1 MKALLKAAEDNYQI
15 NLKIAKGD
23 KDSEFLLE
31 SLHMKVQSLHMAHD
45 MSKGSQTEEEALLKQ
60 MSEILEQMDMIC
72 MVKLTTMNGVP
83 FVWRS

>member
-23 KDSEFLLE
+23 TDSEFLLE

-45 MSKGSQTEEEALLKQ
+45 MLKGS
-60 MSEILEQMDMIC
+60 
-72 MVKLTTMNGVP
+72 
-83 FVWRS
+83 